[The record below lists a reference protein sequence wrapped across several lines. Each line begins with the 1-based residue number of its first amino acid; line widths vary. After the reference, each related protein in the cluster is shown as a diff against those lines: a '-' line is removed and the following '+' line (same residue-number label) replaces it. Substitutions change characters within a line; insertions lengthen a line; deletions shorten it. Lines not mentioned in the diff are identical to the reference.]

1 MAELDLVEAA
11 SQAEVVADMVDTV
24 HTVDALVVAEAVA
37 DKCPVSVGLQDGQ
50 GGRSVQEQRELK
62 TKTNTPLTL
71 QQKSLSN
78 GDLTVTANSTKK

>member
-24 HTVDALVVAEAVA
+24 RTVDALVLAEAVA
-37 DKCPVSVGLQDGQ
+37 DKCPVGLQAGQ

>member
-1 MAELDLVEAA
+1 MAELDLLEAA

-24 HTVDALVVAEAVA
+24 RTVDALVVAEAVA
-37 DKCPVSVGLQDGQ
+37 DKCPVSVGLRDGQ

-62 TKTNTPLTL
+62 TKTNTLLTL

-78 GDLTVTANSTKK
+78 GDLTVNANSTKK

>member
-24 HTVDALVVAEAVA
+24 RTVDALVLAEAVA
-37 DKCPVSVGLQDGQ
+37 DKCPVGLQDGQ